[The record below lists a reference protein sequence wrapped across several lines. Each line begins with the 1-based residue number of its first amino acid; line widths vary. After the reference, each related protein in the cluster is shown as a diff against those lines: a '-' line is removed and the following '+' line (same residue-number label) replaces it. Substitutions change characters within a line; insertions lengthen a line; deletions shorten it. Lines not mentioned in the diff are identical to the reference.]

1 MKQGVRHIR
10 KGAGLITTALIAVF
24 VISMPYAWAETEQEQ
39 KQKQEQKQEQPKKLP
54 NPLTLEQAFSYAAE
68 HPSLQA
74 TASPFAA
81 PARPFYLDCHG
92 LTYNNDSGLERGRND
107 RIAQLVSPESQ
118 QRLDILTAFFDVLLA
133 DLSFVRDNEN
143 MATVFIPWDRAKVR
157 QELKQYSE
165 LQVAELEATYQQ
177 GRQRVAASSATQR
190 LTRSVLAQA
199 LNHPQSLPSD
209 LNPPAMPEPE
219 QSLDLEPLIETATA
233 NNTWF
238 AEQRRQADAANKALL
253 DMALRQQI
261 LELILRLD
269 VLKVVEQ
276 RAEQEI
282 NWRELRLEYSRVL
295 YEQEVKADLGN
306 SMVNQSRAR
315 LRKEQAAYCR
325 TLTWAQLNALQG
337 KPLLAPA
344 EPNKDQD

>member
-1 MKQGVRHIR
+1 MKQRVHRGTSLLSSLFI
-10 KGAGLITTALIAVF
+10 LALSMQSAV
-24 VISMPYAWAETEQEQ
+24 AEE
-39 KQKQEQKQEQPKKLP
+39 KQAAPKELP
-54 NPLTLEQAFSYAAE
+54 NPLTLEQAFSYAAA
-68 HPSLQA
+68 HPNLQ
-74 TASPFAA
+74 TAPSPLSS

-107 RIAQLVSPESQ
+107 RIAQLVSPESH
-118 QRLDILTAFFDVLLA
+118 QRIAILTAFFDVLLA

-177 GRQRVAASSATQR
+177 GRQQVAASSATQR

-199 LNHPQSLPSD
+199 LDHPLSLPSD
-209 LNPPAMPEPE
+209 LNPPAMPELPE
-219 QSLDLEPLIETATA
+219 QSLDLEPLVEAATA
-233 NNTWF
+233 HNAWF
-238 AEQRRQADAANKALL
+238 AEQRKQADAATKALL

-325 TLTWAQLNALQG
+325 ALTWAQLNALQG
-337 KPLLAPA
+337 KALLAPA
-344 EPNKDQD
+344 DTAEETTEQE